1 MLAAVAQSLCGGG
14 LGAVQVQVSAGR
26 RRGWRRRRRC
36 EAVSSPTG
44 ERQTRRDE

>member
-1 MLAAVAQSLCGGG
+1 MLAAVAQSLCRGG
-14 LGAVQVQVSAGR
+14 LGAVQVAAGR

-36 EAVSSPTG
+36 EAVSSPAG